1 VTTTAH
7 ARLLSGTVTFVFT
20 DIEGST
26 RLLKALRGDYGRVL
40 GEHAEVVRGAFGQ
53 HGGRE
58 VDTQGDS
65 FFYVFRRARDAVAGA
80 ADAQRSLAAHPWPG
94 DRPVRVRMGVHT
106 GEPERLGDERY
117 VGLDVHRAA
126 RICTAAHGGQV
137 VLSHITAALAED
149 ELPAGVALKPLG
161 HHRLKDLD
169 RPERLVQL
177 VVAGL
182 RDRFP
187 PLRSAAQ
194 EPFADAHDALAAG
207 LALEREPG
215 GAVSVALL
223 GPVEARRGG
232 ELVAIAPLT
241 QRMLLAQLALRA
253 GEAVPAEQLVETLWG
268 ERPPAGAEDAV
279 RADVDELRA
288 ALQPA
293 GAAGGAPVIVRQ
305 PPGYTLVL
313 PDDAVDVARFQ
324 ALWEQGRRSLA
335 ERRFEH
341 ASGRLAD
348 ALALVRGPGL
358 ADLRHQPAFELESAR
373 LDEAVLACREDHV
386 ESQLGFGRHAEVV
399 PELER
404 LVREHPL
411 RERLAGQLML
421 ALHRSG
427 RRADALAA
435 FRRTRDALASQL
447 GIDPSASLH
456 ALERGIARG
465 DPALDAPAPAGKRPA
480 TAAIAEITHAATVV
494 LASQASADVDG
505 LVELVRP
512 LVASGER
519 DLVLARI
526 LSPLPGREITAALR
540 EVTRRLSERRDRLQ
554 QEGIRAR
561 VAAFSSERP
570 GTDIVKLATHQ
581 DADLLFL
588 DGTRALLEDR
598 RGISDELLVDA
609 PCDVVLHLPKP
620 DGGPRGDAFLCPF
633 GGSEHDWAALELAAL
648 YARHTGAPIVVAGA
662 EDSAAGDASRL
673 LANASLVIQRT
684 TGIVAEPLLIPRGPA
699 GVLEA
704 AADARLIVIGVSPR
718 YRQRG
723 LGETR
728 YAIARQASTPS
739 LFVRRGTRPG
749 VLAPKHSMTRHSWSL
764 PSHAG

>member
-149 ELPAGVALKPLG
+149 DLPAGVALKPLG

-288 ALQPA
+288 AL
-293 GAAGGAPVIVRQ
+293 
-305 PPGYTLVL
+305 
-313 PDDAVDVARFQ
+313 
-324 ALWEQGRRSLA
+324 
-335 ERRFEH
+335 
-341 ASGRLAD
+341 
-348 ALALVRGPGL
+348 
-358 ADLRHQPAFELESAR
+358 
-373 LDEAVLACREDHV
+373 
-386 ESQLGFGRHAEVV
+386 
-399 PELER
+399 
-404 LVREHPL
+404 
-411 RERLAGQLML
+411 
-421 ALHRSG
+421 
-427 RRADALAA
+427 
-435 FRRTRDALASQL
+435 
-447 GIDPSASLH
+447 
-456 ALERGIARG
+456 
-465 DPALDAPAPAGKRPA
+465 
-480 TAAIAEITHAATVV
+480 
-494 LASQASADVDG
+494 
-505 LVELVRP
+505 
-512 LVASGER
+512 
-519 DLVLARI
+519 
-526 LSPLPGREITAALR
+526 
-540 EVTRRLSERRDRLQ
+540 
-554 QEGIRAR
+554 
-561 VAAFSSERP
+561 
-570 GTDIVKLATHQ
+570 
-581 DADLLFL
+581 
-588 DGTRALLEDR
+588 
-598 RGISDELLVDA
+598 
-609 PCDVVLHLPKP
+609 
-620 DGGPRGDAFLCPF
+620 
-633 GGSEHDWAALELAAL
+633 
-648 YARHTGAPIVVAGA
+648 
-662 EDSAAGDASRL
+662 
-673 LANASLVIQRT
+673 
-684 TGIVAEPLLIPRGPA
+684 
-699 GVLEA
+699 
-704 AADARLIVIGVSPR
+704 
-718 YRQRG
+718 
-723 LGETR
+723 
-728 YAIARQASTPS
+728 
-739 LFVRRGTRPG
+739 
-749 VLAPKHSMTRHSWSL
+749 
-764 PSHAG
+764 